1 MEKSPRK
8 DLRLKDNILVDLLD
22 APLCFLNSMSTITLI
37 EILLGQKRNGMTL
50 ELKLRLQLLLP
61 RNDILSFLYL
71 KYNYYTNL

>member
-1 MEKSPRK
+1 
-8 DLRLKDNILVDLLD
+8 
-22 APLCFLNSMSTITLI
+22 LI